1 MESAVVKGC
10 RPGTGLETTGSAALV
25 MMGPGLTIFEVDYFR
40 RTLEA
45 PTDVTVLLREFC
57 DLVERHDG
65 KRFAD
70 LFCKDGVYHD
80 VFYGEF
86 AGRFSRVGWTKA
98 PVPRPQP
105 WSSRVGPKRRL
116 AASQPY
122 VRSQG

>member
-1 MESAVVKGC
+1 MSVFHPYNIHMDGIWMESAVVKGC
-10 RPGTGLETTGSAALV
+10 RPGTGLKTTGSAALV

-57 DLVERHDG
+57 DSVERHDG

-86 AGRFSRVGWTKA
+86 AGRFS
-98 PVPRPQP
+98 
-105 WSSRVGPKRRL
+105 
-116 AASQPY
+116 
-122 VRSQG
+122 